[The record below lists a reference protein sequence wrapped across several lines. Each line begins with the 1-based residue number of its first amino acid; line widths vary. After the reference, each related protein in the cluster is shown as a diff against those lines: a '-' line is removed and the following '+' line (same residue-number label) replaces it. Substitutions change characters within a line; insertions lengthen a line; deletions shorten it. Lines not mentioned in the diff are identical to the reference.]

1 MNTLF
6 IPSNNT
12 ITAMAAQVDDT
23 EGTEDMPIG
32 VIVGAAVSS
41 VMVIVISIVAVTLL
55 LHCLQK

>member
-1 MNTLF
+1 
-6 IPSNNT
+6 
-12 ITAMAAQVDDT
+12 MAARVDDT
-23 EGTEDMPIG
+23 EGAEDMPIG